1 MKDFCQ
7 WEDDGFLVLQRLK
20 GPAWSWWCLSFAL
33 QRYTRCSEAESLV
46 GAGEVQCIN
55 NTSRMTNRLF
65 LLSDYCFGLSYLWIL
80 QWLSSLTAGV
90 SDVVEGIGSSV
101 HLEIFFF
108 TILSWMLGW
117 CIHLHM
123 TELSHMSVATVC
135 IDLVY
140 GSFLRMGSLQLS
152 AHICFCFF
160 YTVLRLTSMACSLL
174 NDNKWFVV
182 WN

>member
-1 MKDFCQ
+1 M
-7 WEDDGFLVLQRLK
+7 
-20 GPAWSWWCLSFAL
+20 
-33 QRYTRCSEAESLV
+33 
-46 GAGEVQCIN
+46 GAGEVQYIN

-101 HLEIFFF
+101 HFFF

-160 YTVLRLTSMACSLL
+160 TLSLDWPPWCVPCPMTSDLL
-174 NDNKWFVV
+174 FGISGVCADWAHPKTTAVEGLKNENFFFY
-182 WN
+182 

>member
-101 HLEIFFF
+101 HLEIFFSQSCPECWDDAFIF
-108 TILSWMLGW
+108 TWQLA
-117 CIHLHM
+117 
-123 TELSHMSVATVC
+123 HMSVATVC

>member
-1 MKDFCQ
+1 MPRGEADPPPGPKAYKSLIKVSAYFV
-7 WEDDGFLVLQRLK
+7 FLIAAWNICEGLLPVRRWWISGSPETERLK

-101 HLEIFFF
+101 HLEIFFSQSCPECWDDAFIF
-108 TILSWMLGW
+108 TWQSCL
-117 CIHLHM
+117 
-123 TELSHMSVATVC
+123 
-135 IDLVY
+135 
-140 GSFLRMGSLQLS
+140 
-152 AHICFCFF
+152 ICLLPLC
-160 YTVLRLTSMACSLL
+160 VLI
-174 NDNKWFVV
+174 
-182 WN
+182 